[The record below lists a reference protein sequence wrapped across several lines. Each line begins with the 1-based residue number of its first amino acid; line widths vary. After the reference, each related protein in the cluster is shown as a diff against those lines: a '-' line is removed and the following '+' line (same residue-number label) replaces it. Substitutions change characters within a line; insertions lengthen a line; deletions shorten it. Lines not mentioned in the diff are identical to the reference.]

1 MKNIDVP
8 LWDKGD
14 DTDSFTKGGASASS
28 FSMRQPS
35 VKKSPLV
42 KKIYKQI
49 LGREPSSREMA
60 YYKYSSAKKEDIIKK
75 LLEGDE
81 HKQLLEM
88 AKKFPDLE
96 ETNSK
101 LKSKVLKLT
110 SKIKDNEEEFKQLK
124 SLLEEKNATIKELRE
139 TKDLPPYLDGQ
150 VLEEDGVHYSVSR
163 TPSKE
168 VIIKREKTFWDRLRY
183 LIMGE

>member
-1 MKNIDVP
+1 MVLLKHCNELHP
-8 LWDKGD
+8 L
-14 DTDSFTKGGASASS
+14 
-28 FSMRQPS
+28 
-35 VKKSPLV
+35 
-42 KKIYKQI
+42 
-49 LGREPSSREMA
+49 
-60 YYKYSSAKKEDIIKK
+60 
-75 LLEGDE
+75 
-81 HKQLLEM
+81 
-88 AKKFPDLE
+88 
-96 ETNSK
+96 
-101 LKSKVLKLT
+101 LKLT

-163 TPSKE
+163 APSKE

>member
-1 MKNIDVP
+1 MKDIDVP

-14 DTDSFTKGGASASS
+14 DTDSFSKGGASASPI
-28 FSMRQPS
+28 SMRKPS

-60 YYKYSSAKKEDIIKK
+60 YYKYSLAKKEDIIKK
-75 LLEGDE
+75 LLEGEE
-81 HKQLLEM
+81 HEEILER
-88 AKKFPDLE
+88 AKKYPELE

-101 LKSKVLKLT
+101 LKSKVLKLK
-110 SKIKDNEEEFKQLK
+110 SKIEDNEEEFKQLK
-124 SLLEEKNATIKELRE
+124 NLLKEKNTTIKELRE
-139 TKDLPPYLDGQ
+139 TKEIPPYLDGG

-163 TPSKE
+163 APMKE
-168 VIIKREKTFWDRLRY
+168 VIKREETFWDRLRY
-183 LIMGE
+183 LIMGD

>member
-81 HKQLLEM
+81 HKELLEM

-150 VLEEDGVHYSVSR
+150 VLEENGVHYSVSR
-163 TPSKE
+163 APSKE

>member
-14 DTDSFTKGGASASS
+14 DTDSFSKGGVSASS
-28 FSMRQPS
+28 FSMRKPP

-60 YYKYSSAKKEDIIKK
+60 YYKYSSAKKEEIVKK

-81 HKQLLEM
+81 HKELLEM
-88 AKKFPDLE
+88 ARSFPDLE

-101 LKSKVLKLT
+101 LKSKVLKLE
-110 SKIKDNEEEFKQLK
+110 SKVKDNEEEFNQLK
-124 SLLEEKNATIKELRE
+124 SLLEEKNATIKDLRE
-139 TKDLPPYLDGQ
+139 TKETPPYLDGQ
-150 VLEEDGVHYSVSR
+150 VLEENGVHYSVSKA
-163 TPSKE
+163 PMKK
-168 VIIKREKTFWDRLRY
+168 VIEREKTFLDRLRY

>member
-1 MKNIDVP
+1 MKNVDVP

-14 DTDSFTKGGASASS
+14 DTDSFSKGGALDPS
-28 FSMRQPS
+28 FSMRKPS
-35 VKKSPLV
+35 VKMSPLV

-75 LLEGDE
+75 LLESEE
-81 HKQLLEM
+81 HKEILEK
-88 AKKFPDLE
+88 AKKYPELE
-96 ETNSK
+96 KANSK
-101 LKSKVLKLT
+101 LKSKVLKLQ
-110 SKIKDNEEEFKQLK
+110 SKVKDNEQEFVQLR

-139 TKDLPPYLDGQ
+139 TKDVPPYINGEI
-150 VLEEDGVHYSVSR
+150 LEENGVHYSVSR
-163 TPSKE
+163 PPVEE
-168 VIIKREKTFWDRLRY
+168 VVKRERTFWDRLRY

>member
-1 MKNIDVP
+1 MKNVDVP

-14 DTDSFTKGGASASS
+14 DTDSFSKGGASSSS
-28 FSMRQPS
+28 FSSRKPS

-75 LLEGDE
+75 LIEGEEHEEILE
-81 HKQLLEM
+81 K
-88 AKKFPDLE
+88 AKKYPELE
-96 ETNSK
+96 EDNSK
-101 LKSKVLKLT
+101 LKSKVLKLK
-110 SKIKDNEEEFKQLK
+110 SRINDREEEFKQLRG
-124 SLLEEKNATIKELRE
+124 LLEEKNGTIKELRE
-139 TKDLPPYLDGQ
+139 SKDAPYLDGQ
-150 VLEEDGVHYSVSR
+150 ILEEDGVHYSVSAAPVKR
-163 TPSKE
+163 
-168 VIIKREKTFWDRLRY
+168 VIEREKNFWDRLRY

>member
-150 VLEEDGVHYSVSR
+150 VLEENGVHYSVSR
-163 TPSKE
+163 APSKE

>member
-1 MKNIDVP
+1 MKNVDVP

-14 DTDSFTKGGASASS
+14 DTDSFTKGGALSPS

-35 VKKSPLV
+35 VKNSPLI

-60 YYKYSSAKKEDIIKK
+60 YYKYTSAKKEDIIKR
-75 LLEGDE
+75 LLESKE
-81 HKQLLEM
+81 HEDILEK
-88 AKKFPDLE
+88 AQKYPELE
-96 ETNSK
+96 QTNSK
-101 LKSKVLKLT
+101 LKSKVLKLE

-124 SLLEEKNATIKELRE
+124 SLLEEKNTTIKELRKTE
-139 TKDLPPYLDGQ
+139 EVPPYLDGD
-150 VLEEDGVHYSVSR
+150 VLEEDGVHYSVSKA
-163 TPSKE
+163 PVKE
-168 VIIKREKTFWDRLRY
+168 VIKKDETFWDRLRY

>member
-150 VLEEDGVHYSVSR
+150 VLEENGVHYSVSR
-163 TPSKE
+163 APSKE
-168 VIIKREKTFWDRLRY
+168 VIIKREETFWDRLRY

>member
-1 MKNIDVP
+1 MKNVDVP

-14 DTDSFTKGGASASS
+14 DTDSFSKGGASASS
-28 FSMRQPS
+28 FSMRKSS

-75 LLEGDE
+75 LLEGEE
-81 HKQLLEM
+81 HEEILEK
-88 AKKFPDLE
+88 AKKYPELE

-101 LKSKVLKLT
+101 LKSKVLKLK
-110 SKIKDNEEEFKQLK
+110 SKVKDNEEEFKQLK
-124 SLLEEKNATIKELRE
+124 SLLEEKNTTIKELRE
-139 TKDLPPYLDGQ
+139 SKEVPPYLDGQ
-150 VLEEDGVHYSVSR
+150 VLEENGVHYSVSSA
-163 TPSKE
+163 PLKE
-168 VIIKREKTFWDRLRY
+168 VIKRDKTFWDRLRY

>member
-1 MKNIDVP
+1 MKNVDVP

-14 DTDSFTKGGASASS
+14 DTDSFSKGGASASS
-28 FSMRQPS
+28 FSMRKPS

-75 LLEGDE
+75 LLESEE
-81 HKQLLEM
+81 HEEILER
-88 AKKFPDLE
+88 AKKYPELE

-101 LKSKVLKLT
+101 LKSKVLKLK
-110 SKIKDNEEEFKQLK
+110 SKVKDNEEEFKQLR
-124 SLLEEKNATIKELRE
+124 SLLEEKNATIKDLRE
-139 TKDLPPYLDGQ
+139 TKEVPPYLDGD
-150 VLEEDGVHYSVSR
+150 VLEENGVHYSVSR
-163 TPSKE
+163 APLKE
-168 VIIKREKTFWDRLRY
+168 VIKRDETFWDRLRY

>member
-1 MKNIDVP
+1 MKNVDVP

-14 DTDSFTKGGASASS
+14 DTDSFTKGGASSSS
-28 FSMRQPS
+28 FSMRKPS

-81 HKQLLEM
+81 HKELLEM
-88 AKKFPDLE
+88 AKSFPDLE

-101 LKSKVLKLT
+101 LKSKVLKLK
-110 SKIKDNEEEFKQLK
+110 SKVKDNEEEYKQLR
-124 SLLEEKNATIKELRE
+124 SLLEEKNATIKNLRE
-139 TKDLPPYLDGQ
+139 TKELPPYLDGD
-150 VLEEDGVHYSVSR
+150 VLEENGVHYSVPR
-163 TPSKE
+163 APLKG
-168 VIIKREKTFWDRLRY
+168 VIKREETFWDRLRY
-183 LIMGE
+183 LIMGEQ

>member
-1 MKNIDVP
+1 MKNVDVP

-14 DTDSFTKGGASASS
+14 DTDSFSKGGASASS
-28 FSMRQPS
+28 FAMRKPS

-60 YYKYSSAKKEDIIKK
+60 YYKYSSAKKDEIIKK
-75 LLEGDE
+75 LLEGEE
-81 HKQLLEM
+81 HEGILEK
-88 AKKFPDLE
+88 AKKYPELE
-96 ETNSK
+96 ETNTK
-101 LKSKVLKLT
+101 LKSKVLKLK
-110 SKIKDNEEEFKQLK
+110 SKVKDNEEEFKQLK

-139 TKDLPPYLDGQ
+139 TKEVPPYLNSEI
-150 VLEEDGVHYSVSR
+150 LEENGVHYSVPR
-163 TPSKE
+163 KPLKE
-168 VIIKREKTFWDRLRY
+168 VIKKEETFWDRLRY

>member
-1 MKNIDVP
+1 MKNVDVP

-14 DTDSFTKGGASASS
+14 DTDSFSKGGASASS
-28 FSMRQPS
+28 FSMRKPP

-42 KKIYKQI
+42 KKIYKQV

-60 YYKYSSAKKEDIIKK
+60 YYKYSSAKKEEIVKK

-81 HKQLLEM
+81 HKELLEM
-88 AKKFPDLE
+88 ARSFPDLE

-101 LKSKVLKLT
+101 LKSKVLKLK
-110 SKIKDNEEEFKQLK
+110 SKVKDNEEEFKQLK

-139 TKDLPPYLDGQ
+139 TKETPPYLDGQ
-150 VLEEDGVHYSVSR
+150 VLEENGVHYTVSSV
-163 TPSKE
+163 PMNKVVE
-168 VIIKREKTFWDRLRY
+168 REKTFWDRLRY

>member
-1 MKNIDVP
+1 MKNVDVP

-14 DTDSFTKGGASASS
+14 DTDSFSKGGASASS
-28 FSMRQPS
+28 FSMRKPS

-75 LLEGDE
+75 LLESEE
-81 HKQLLEM
+81 HEAILEK
-88 AKKFPDLE
+88 AKKYPELE

-101 LKSKVLKLT
+101 LKSNVLKLK
-110 SKIKDNEEEFKQLK
+110 SKVKDNGEEFKQLR

-139 TKDLPPYLDGQ
+139 TKDVPSYIDGEI
-150 VLEEDGVHYSVSR
+150 LEENGVHYSVSK
-163 TPSKE
+163 PSVKE
-168 VIIKREKTFWDRLRY
+168 VVKREETFWDRLRY